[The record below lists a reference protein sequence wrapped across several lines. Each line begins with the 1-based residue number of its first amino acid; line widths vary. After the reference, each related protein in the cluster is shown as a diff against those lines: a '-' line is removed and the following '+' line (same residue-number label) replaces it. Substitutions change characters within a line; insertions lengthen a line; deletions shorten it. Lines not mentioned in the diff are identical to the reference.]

1 MRLAEG
7 DPIQMEYNKKN
18 NITPKTIKEYRY
30 EYVINFNDDYYDKNI
45 LDDLK
50 MQPHEIGLEIS
61 KMQKQMKELSTELKF
76 EEAAMVRD
84 KIKKLKKLETTYSSE
99 IE

>member
-1 MRLAEG
+1 
-7 DPIQMEYNKKN
+7 
-18 NITPKTIKEYRY
+18 
-30 EYVINFNDDYYDKNI
+30 
-45 LDDLK
+45 
-50 MQPHEIGLEIS
+50 
-61 KMQKQMKELSTELKF
+61 MKELSTELKF